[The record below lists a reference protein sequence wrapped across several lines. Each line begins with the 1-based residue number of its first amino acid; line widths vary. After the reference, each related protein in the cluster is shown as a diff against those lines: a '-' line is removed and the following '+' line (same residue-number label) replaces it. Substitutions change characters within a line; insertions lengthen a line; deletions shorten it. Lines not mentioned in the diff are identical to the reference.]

1 MPSPP
6 LDLGSRTARSPT
18 AGRPALPVALLCP
31 ALRPHLTAAR
41 ASGAERIAL
50 ALSTPSPPRVGP
62 GRASCVC
69 FTLFHI
75 VSPPVFVSRPFV
87 VSLYRCSLHLF
98 PALPWD
104 SRSPQTLLAAVRPVL
119 ASAVGVCQVCDGEV
133 CPLCSPL
140 PGARTGE
147 TPGPAARAGGAR
159 PCPQARL
166 PAPPPG
172 GRFLP
177 LHTPL
182 GAFSATRLSK
192 LLGTFCARF
201 GIPGRCVCEFP
212 DPQLYL

>member
-1 MPSPP
+1 MIFENVAHQNSRALVLHLNVKLNLKKEIKTAFEPP
-6 LDLGSRTARSPT
+6 LTDALPTAGPGLPHCRAPRTARSPT
-18 AGRPALPVALLCP
+18 AGRPTLPGAPHCP

-104 SRSPQTLLAAVRPVL
+104 SRSPQTTLWPPCGRATGFGLGCGCV
-119 ASAVGVCQVCDGEV
+119 SGV
-133 CPLCSPL
+133 
-140 PGARTGE
+140 
-147 TPGPAARAGGAR
+147 
-159 PCPQARL
+159 
-166 PAPPPG
+166 
-172 GRFLP
+172 
-177 LHTPL
+177 
-182 GAFSATRLSK
+182 
-192 LLGTFCARF
+192 
-201 GIPGRCVCEFP
+201 
-212 DPQLYL
+212 